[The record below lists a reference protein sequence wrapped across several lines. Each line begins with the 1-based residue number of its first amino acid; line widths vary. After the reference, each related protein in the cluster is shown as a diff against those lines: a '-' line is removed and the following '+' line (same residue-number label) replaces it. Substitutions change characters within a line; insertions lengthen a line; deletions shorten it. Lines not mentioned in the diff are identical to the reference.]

1 MPSPNFR
8 WSTRWPSLMP
18 LASKIAPPHSDQSG
32 HTRFPQ
38 VKVGHG
44 IDSPSNPPRVRGNV
58 RDAIRDD
65 GVAAAGTGMC
75 RLRRP
80 VRCWLWPEGTG
91 EASGLAGV
99 AFLLVTFLWPRK
111 EKSLAQARRAGET
124 LSRAQP
130 SRPAR
135 RQPCQE
141 PKPFTNPSSPTLLPQ
156 GEKGARRSREQ
167 TPLPLGEG
175 QGEGI
180 RALPT
185 LHTPSPATWRRRR
198 RTGSAPGSAGRPL
211 RS

>member
-1 MPSPNFR
+1 
-8 WSTRWPSLMP
+8 MP
-18 LASKIAPPHSDQSG
+18 LQAAGWHC
-32 HTRFPQ
+32 FL
-38 VKVGHG
+38 
-44 IDSPSNPPRVRGNV
+44 SPSNPPRARGNV

-80 VRCWLWPEGTG
+80 VRRWLWPEGNR
-91 EASGLAGV
+91 EAVRLAGV

-111 EKSLAQARRAGET
+111 EKLLAPARRAGET

-135 RQPCQE
+135 RSRAANSQAHHIPMTRTSDYALLIE
-141 PKPFTNPSSPTLLPQ
+141 PTVLTKKEPTAPFVLMARALRLTAPQ
-156 GEKGARRSREQ
+156 GG
-167 TPLPLGEG
+167 
-175 QGEGI
+175 
-180 RALPT
+180 
-185 LHTPSPATWRRRR
+185 HTPSPATWRQRR